1 MKVRKA
7 GPTTMVSR
15 AKELYKEDAKDG
27 DTATMTSRA
36 GVMGMGGRYK
46 DEGGDEGRGRGGEVR
61 KRRDL
66 PQ

>member
-27 DTATMTSRA
+27 DAEERGAEKRA
-36 GVMGMGGRYK
+36 RM
-46 DEGGDEGRGRGGEVR
+46 ELGD
-61 KRRDL
+61 L
-66 PQ
+66 FFFF

>member
-27 DTATMTSRA
+27 DAEERGAERGAERVRMELGETCHDDKPGRSD
-36 GVMGMGGRYK
+36 GDGG
-46 DEGGDEGRGRGGEVR
+46 
-61 KRRDL
+61 
-66 PQ
+66 